1 LIEPKDRHEYDDK
14 TALLIIALDAI
25 KRGFSTTVLARAT
38 RPVDAADGESAR
50 AAVADA
56 GGRVE

>member
-1 LIEPKDRHEYDDK
+1 MKYDDK

-38 RPVDAADGESAR
+38 RPVDVADGESAR
-50 AAVADA
+50 APVADT